1 MALELDLPPVS
12 EVKVTGKDLI
22 RLASRSGA
30 MLQKIRDSMLQ
41 PHPRKQSPIFPSNK
55 LQALLGIDKTKM
67 QSLLRSGKLPGGSQD
82 APGRMRHF
90 SLSETMKWVN
100 AVRKPIAR
108 PNGVKGKVIT
118 IGNFKGGV
126 TKTTTSMILAQGL
139 TMRHGRKVLIV
150 DLDPQGSTTTF
161 FGINPHAEIE
171 AEQTI
176 LPLIEGTE
184 SDLRFAPMKT
194 YWENLYLIPSATD
207 LFNAEFILPAKV
219 NLGDASF
226 KFWQV
231 LRDGLMPLLDEYDY
245 IILDTA
251 PTLSYLTIN
260 ALFAADGIIVPVVPD
275 TLSFASMVQFWSLF
289 SDLINGIKDF
299 KGAEGQKVFDYI
311 DILIT
316 RMPNKP
322 SAQIVR
328 DWINKTYG
336 EHVLPV
342 EIPETAL
349 AMATSTEF
357 NTVYDMPNWEGSIES
372 YRRICDPYDRLVDII
387 DQKTS
392 HNWSHHV
399 VE

>member
-1 MALELDLPPVS
+1 MSLELDLPPIT
-12 EVKVTGKDLI
+12 ETKVTGKDLI

-41 PHPRKQSPIFPSNK
+41 PHPRKQAPIFPSNK
-55 LQALLGIDKTKM
+55 LQTLCGIDKTKM
-67 QSLLRSGKLPGGSQD
+67 QSLLRSGKLPMGSQES
-82 APGRMRHF
+82 PGRMRQF
-90 SLSETMKWVN
+90 SLVEAMEWVR
-100 AVRKPIAR
+100 AVRKPVER
-108 PNGVKGKVIT
+108 PFGVKGKVIT

-139 TMRHGRKVLIV
+139 SMRHGRKVLIV

-184 SDLRFAPMKT
+184 KDLRYAPMKT
-194 YWENLYLIPSATD
+194 YWENLDLIPSATD

-219 NLGDASF
+219 NLSDASF

-231 LRDGLMPLLDEYDY
+231 LRTGLEPLLDQYDY

-260 ALFAADGIIVPVVPD
+260 ALFAGDAIIVPVVPD

-299 KGAEGQKVFDYI
+299 KGAEAQKTFDYI

-322 SAQIVR
+322 SAQICR

-342 EIPETAL
+342 EIPETTL
-349 AMATSTEF
+349 AMTTSTEF
-357 NTVYDMPNWEGSIES
+357 NTVYDMPNWEGSAES

-387 DQKTS
+387 DQKSS
-392 HNWSHHV
+392 HNWSR
-399 VE
+399 